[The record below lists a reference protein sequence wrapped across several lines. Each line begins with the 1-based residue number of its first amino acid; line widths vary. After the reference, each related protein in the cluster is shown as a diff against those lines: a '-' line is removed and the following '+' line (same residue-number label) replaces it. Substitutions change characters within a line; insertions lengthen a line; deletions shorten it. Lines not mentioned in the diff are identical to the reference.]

1 MLNSV
6 SSSMAYSSQD
16 ILKPKLS
23 KSENVDNKSDVKQS
37 SLSPKAAAIAEQI
50 ANGTYKVDLKA
61 TANAILNELS

>member
-50 ANGTYKVDLKA
+50 ANGTYKIDLKA

>member
-50 ANGTYKVDLKA
+50 ANGTYKIDLRA

>member
-23 KSENVDNKSDVKQS
+23 KSENVDSKSDIKQS

-50 ANGTYKVDLKA
+50 ANGTYKIDLRA

>member
-23 KSENVDNKSDVKQS
+23 KSENIDSKSDVKQS
-37 SLSPKAAAIAEQI
+37 SLSPKAVAIAEQI
-50 ANGTYKVDLKA
+50 ANGTYKIDLKA

>member
-23 KSENVDNKSDVKQS
+23 KSENIDSKSDVKQS
-37 SLSPKAAAIAEQI
+37 FLSPKAAAIAEQI
-50 ANGTYKVDLKA
+50 ANGTYKIDLKA

>member
-23 KSENVDNKSDVKQS
+23 KSENVDSKSDVKQS

-50 ANGTYKVDLKA
+50 ANGTYKIDLKA

>member
-23 KSENVDNKSDVKQS
+23 KSENIDSKSDVKQS

-50 ANGTYKVDLKA
+50 ANGTYKIDLKA

>member
-23 KSENVDNKSDVKQS
+23 KSENVDSKSDVKQS

-50 ANGTYKVDLKA
+50 ANGTYKIDLRA

>member
-23 KSENVDNKSDVKQS
+23 KNENVDSKSDVKQN

-50 ANGTYKVDLKA
+50 ANGTYKIDLKA